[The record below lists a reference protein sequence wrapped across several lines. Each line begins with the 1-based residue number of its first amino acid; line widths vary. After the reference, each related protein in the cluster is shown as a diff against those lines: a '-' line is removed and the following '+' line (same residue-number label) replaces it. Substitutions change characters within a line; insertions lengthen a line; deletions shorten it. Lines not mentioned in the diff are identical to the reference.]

1 MKEAIVLCVFLF
13 APVFAGAET
22 IVLKSGK
29 IISGTISEQTPEYI
43 KVKTENGELYFENKI
58 VREVDGREFKPLFP
72 GQTARPESVPEP
84 SFPAAATDATA
95 CLKAGMVYASEG
107 KFDEAETEFKKGL
120 ELNPSEYNIKG
131 ALSILD
137 DLKKGLATRE
147 YADNVFK
154 GSLAL
159 VNEQYGDAIPYFEKI
174 LTIKPEDLDAHYNIG
189 VAYYSLKNYPKAIE
203 FLKKAVELKP
213 DDAEGRAFLGNVY
226 YAAGQ
231 DEKAR
236 ESLLAARA
244 LFEQAGDKESLREV
258 DAFLSEISSAVPP
271 SKPL

>member
-1 MKEAIVLCVFLF
+1 MKKVILICLF
-13 APVFAGAET
+13 VSVPFCAGAET

-29 IISGTISEQTPEYI
+29 VISGTISEQTPDYI
-43 KVKTENGELYFENKI
+43 KVKTETGELYFENKI
-58 VREVDGREFKPLFP
+58 VREIDGREFKPLPP
-72 GQTARPESVPEP
+72 GQAQPAPVSEP
-84 SFPAAATDATA
+84 SLPSVTDDATA
-95 CLKAGMVYASEG
+95 CLKKGLMYASEG
-107 KFDEAETEFKKGL
+107 KLDEAEAEFKKGL

-137 DLKKGLATRE
+137 DLKKGISTRE

-159 VNEQYGDAIPYFEKI
+159 VNEQYREAIPYFEKI
-174 LTIKPEDLDAHYNIG
+174 LTVKPEDLDAHYNIG

-203 FLKKAVELKP
+203 FLKKAIELKP

-226 YAAGQ
+226 YSAGQ

-236 ESLLAARA
+236 ESLLAARD
-244 LFEQAGDKESLREV
+244 LFEQSGDKESLREI